1 VPHCDRDARD
11 GFIAELNR
19 VWTLAGPPSYADFRK
34 LSMQVK
40 GPAEA
45 GAEWLSRSTT
55 QDILAGRRRR
65 PPKWRW
71 VARFITVLRVA
82 AEEAGVD
89 PGRIGTLAE
98 WKHKHEIACAAT
110 TADQRLV
117 CAAGNQ
123 ALASDFAGRPREAA
137 YASPR
142 AASLLLDGK
151 GARRDP
157 DLAEL
162 LRTAGQDW
170 WCDYGDLVPA
180 WLCTYLSLEP
190 AAHLIRAYEPMLV
203 PGWLQTEAYAAAAIR
218 LTRPDLGR
226 LAIKRLVELRMR
238 RQELLNRRDGARQ
251 WVIVE
256 ETAVRR
262 RLGSV
267 KAMRT
272 QIKHL
277 IEVSEQTSITIQV
290 IPVDTKV
297 HAIAGGP
304 ITFLRFPSSRL
315 PDVVYL
321 EQLTGALYLLRS
333 DDVAHYMGVLS
344 ALGVQALQP
353 ASTRDFLR
361 EILME
366 L

>member
-1 VPHCDRDARD
+1 
-11 GFIAELNR
+11 
-19 VWTLAGPPSYADFRK
+19 
-34 LSMQVK
+34 MQVK
-40 GPAEA
+40 GPAEV
-45 GAEWLSRSTT
+45 GTEWLSRSTT
-55 QDILAGRRRR
+55 QDILAGRRRQ

-82 AEEAGVD
+82 AQEAGVD
-89 PGRIGTLAE
+89 PERIGTLAE
-98 WKHKHEIACAAT
+98 WKGKHEIACAAT
-110 TADQRLV
+110 TADQGLA
-117 CAAGNQ
+117 CAAGKE
-123 ALASDFAGRPREAA
+123 ALASDFAGRRREAA
-137 YASPR
+137 CASPR
-142 AASLLLDGK
+142 AASLLLDGE

-157 DLAEL
+157 VLEEL

-170 WCDYGDLVPA
+170 WCEYGDLVPA
-180 WLCTYLSLEP
+180 WLRTYLSLEP
-190 AAHLIRAYEPMLV
+190 AARLIRAYEPMLV

-226 LAIKRLVELRMR
+226 PAINRLVELRMR
-238 RQELLNRRDGARQ
+238 RQEFLARQDDARQ

-262 RLGSV
+262 RFGRV

-277 IEVSEQTSITIQV
+277 IEVSEQASITIQV
-290 IPVDTKV
+290 IPVATKV
-297 HAIAGGP
+297 HAVAGGP

-353 ASTRDFLR
+353 AATRDFLR